1 MTSHMDAIRIVLLF
15 KVYGYVVLLL
25 YLVLFVCLFVLLY
38 LEQKLV
44 NTYLR

>member
-1 MTSHMDAIRIVLLF
+1 MTSHIDAIRIVLRF

-25 YLVLFVCLFVLLY
+25 YLVLFVCLFVFVVF
-38 LEQKLV
+38 EQKLV